1 MSQIE
6 LEQVTRDY
14 HDIRAVDDMSLTIDA
29 GELFSLLGPSGSGK
43 TTVLRMVGGFLMPS
57 SGVIRIGGQ
66 DVTNLP
72 PERRGLGF
80 VFQNYALF
88 PHLTVFENIA
98 FGLRARK
105 LGGSVVTSRVG
116 SVLEKTGLLGYE
128 KRYPRELSGGEQQ
141 RVAVARALV
150 IEPAVLLLD
159 EPLGALDRILRE
171 QMQYWL
177 KALQN
182 ETKVTTIYVTHDQIE
197 ALTLSDRIAVMRQGR
212 VEQVGLPGSL
222 YTNPATRFVASF
234 MGDNNVFDC
243 TVAAQDP
250 TGMQL
255 EATTG
260 LRLVAEP
267 GVHTVGTSVIAA
279 VRPEDIAIQ
288 RPDDP
293 PRDANLIPGRVTSK
307 VYRGAVNR
315 YQVDVTASDQQLLVD
330 TNGRVDRF
338 EVGDDVVLSFP
349 ARYTSI
355 LTSGGNA

>member
-1 MSQIE
+1 
-6 LEQVTRDY
+6 
-14 HDIRAVDDMSLTIDA
+14 
-29 GELFSLLGPSGSGK
+29 
-43 TTVLRMVGGFLMPS
+43 
-57 SGVIRIGGQ
+57 
-66 DVTNLP
+66 
-72 PERRGLGF
+72 LGF

-105 LGGSVVTSRVG
+105 LGGPVVSSRVG
-116 SVLEKTGLLGYE
+116 SVLEKTGLLGYD

-197 ALTLSDRIAVMRQGR
+197 ALTLSDRIAVMRHGR
-212 VEQVGLPGSL
+212 VEQVGRPGSL

-243 TVAAQDP
+243 TVAAQD
-250 TGMQL
+250 GS
-255 EATTG
+255 G
-260 LRLVAEP
+260 LRLETASGLRLIAEP
-267 GVHTVGTSVIAA
+267 GPQPIGATVIAA
-279 VRPEDIAIQ
+279 IRPEDVAILQ
-288 RPDDP
+288 PDEPQQDP
-293 PRDANLIPGRVTSK
+293 NLIPGRVTSK

-315 YQVDVTASDQQLLVD
+315 YQVEVTASGQHLLVD
-330 TNGRVDRF
+330 TNGRMDRF